1 MFFERAR
8 CRILRKKP
16 RVTRSKPTLC
26 IFHPTCGRRW
36 LCLSVSLECILAWRG
51 QILSLRSLWQSSFVL
66 RAGASG
72 NEPSTLS
79 STSPRQELQQKS
91 QPLQRVSREESVS
104 HKCCRGTLVT
114 RLLE

>member
-1 MFFERAR
+1 
-8 CRILRKKP
+8 ILRKKP
-16 RVTRSKPTLC
+16 RATRSKPTLC

-36 LCLSVSLECILAWRG
+36 LCLLASLECTMAWRG
-51 QILSLRSLWQSSFVL
+51 QMLTQHSVWQSWFAL
-66 RAGASG
+66 RDGASG

-79 STSPRQELQQKS
+79 STSPRQEQQQKS